1 MASVFFPMPLP
12 LYRWRNGGP
21 EKVSDLPKSIARKV
35 QSQDWKPGCW
45 SQGSTLTH
53 HSGQVS
59 PVGLARAVT
68 DPPFTLLANARQCG
82 AAEDGEVGEPA
93 EPPSPVW
100 SVPQRA
106 EVSVKGICQVL
117 IQTDHITYSHPQ
129 RARGFTPSRVQTIPF
144 SEMNATRCCPASP
157 TSTGGPIS
165 PSPQLMARPLQ
176 MPQPAAP
183 HSGSD
188 SL

>member
-1 MASVFFPMPLP
+1 MFFPTLLP

-21 EKVSDLPKSIARKV
+21 EKVSDLPKTTARKV

-45 SQGSTLTH
+45 SHGPTLTH
-53 HSGQVS
+53 PLWASFTCGPGQGCDRS
-59 PVGLARAVT
+59 SI
-68 DPPFTLLANARQCG
+68 TLLANATQCG
-82 AAEDGEVGEPA
+82 AAQEGRGKPA
-93 EPPSPVW
+93 EPPSPVR

-106 EVSVKGICQVL
+106 EVSVIGICQVL

-144 SEMNATRCCPASP
+144 SAMNATRCCPASP
-157 TSTGGPIS
+157 TSTGGSIS
-165 PSPQLMARPLQ
+165 PSPQLMARSLP

>member
-1 MASVFFPMPLP
+1 MLESASDTHPPL
-12 LYRWRNGGP
+12 WASFTCGP
-21 EKVSDLPKSIARKV
+21 GQGCDRSSIHPPSKCQTVRCC
-35 QSQDWKPGCW
+35 QGRGWGC
-45 SQGSTLTH
+45 
-53 HSGQVS
+53 
-59 PVGLARAVT
+59 
-68 DPPFTLLANARQCG
+68 
-82 AAEDGEVGEPA
+82 GEGEPA

-165 PSPQLMARPLQ
+165 PSPQLMARPLADA
-176 MPQPAAP
+176 PASRTP
-183 HSGSD
+183 
-188 SL
+188 LWL